1 MQGKARKTQDAAH
14 KMSMVNKTKVANE
27 KKKQIPIH
35 EKVTK

>member
-27 KKKQIPIH
+27 KTNTYTRKSD
-35 EKVTK
+35 